1 MKHKLELIYF
11 KMRALAEAP
20 RLLLHYTKL
29 EYDDIMS
36 WDFYGKEWAEI
47 KSKVP
52 FRQLPM
58 LVVDGKH
65 EICQSIAI
73 LNFIEKIAGI
83 EISNPTVNAKANA
96 VMQSAQELFMPLNPT
111 INFSVGDR
119 FKKKREDMMPF
130 LNSRFEDLERALKDN
145 DNKFYV
151 DDKPRACDFAV
162 YHHLDLSKLLDPKLI
177 NKFPRLEKFIEDVE
191 SIETVKSYLNSRAEL
206 IDVGVEPKLVI
217 DGVPHPTGVKKT

>member
-1 MKHKLELIYF
+1 MKHRLELIYF

-20 RLLLHYTKL
+20 RLLLHYTQI
-29 EYDDIMS
+29 EYKDIMS
-36 WDFYGKEWAEI
+36 WDYYDKEWSEV

-52 FRQLPM
+52 FKQLPM
-58 LVVDGKH
+58 LVVDQKH

-73 LNFIEKIAGI
+73 LTFVEKIAGI
-83 EISNPTVNAKANA
+83 NISDSIQNAKANA

-130 LNSRFEDLERALKDN
+130 LNSRFEDLDRALKDN
-145 DNKFYV
+145 DKKFYV
-151 DDKPRACDFAV
+151 DDKPHACDFAV

-177 NKFPRLEKFIEDVE
+177 NKFPRLEKFTEDIE
-191 SIETVKSYLNSRAEL
+191 SIETVKSYLNSRPQL

-217 DGVPHPTGVKKT
+217 DGVAHPTGVKKT

>member
-1 MKHKLELIYF
+1 MKHKLELVYF

-20 RLLLHYTKL
+20 RLLLNYTKL

-36 WDFYGKEWAEI
+36 WDYYNKEWSEI

-65 EICQSIAI
+65 EICQSTAI
-73 LNFIEKIAGI
+73 LTFIEKIAGL
-83 EISNPTVNAKANA
+83 EISDPILNAKANA

-130 LNSRFEDLERALKDN
+130 LNSRFEDLERALKEN
-145 DNKFYV
+145 NEKFYV
-151 DDKPRACDFAV
+151 DDNPHACDFAV
-162 YHHLDLSKLLDPKLI
+162 YHHLDLSKLLDPEFIK
-177 NKFPRLEKFIEDVE
+177 NFPRLEKFIEDIE
-191 SIETVKSYLNSRAEL
+191 SIETVKSYLNLRPEL

-217 DGVPHPTGVKKT
+217 DGVAHPTGVKKT

>member
-1 MKHKLELIYF
+1 
-11 KMRALAEAP
+11 MRALAEAP
-20 RLLLHYTKL
+20 RLLLKYTEL

-36 WDFYGKEWAEI
+36 WDYYNKEWSEV

-58 LVVDGKH
+58 LVVDQKH

-73 LNFIEKIAGI
+73 LTFIEKIAGI
-83 EISNPTVNAKANA
+83 DISDPILNAKANA

-111 INFSVGDR
+111 INFAVGDS

-130 LNSRFEDLERALKDN
+130 LNSRFEDLERALKEN
-145 DNKFYV
+145 NEKFYV
-151 DDKPRACDFAV
+151 DNKPHACDFAV

-177 NKFPRLEKFIEDVE
+177 KKFPRLEKFIEDIE
-191 SIETVKSYLNSRAEL
+191 SIDTVKSYLNSRPEL
-206 IDVGVEPKLVI
+206 IDVSVEPKLVI
-217 DGVPHPTGVKKT
+217 DGVAHPTGVNKT

>member
-20 RLLLHYTKL
+20 RLLLNYVGL
-29 EYDDIMS
+29 EYEDIMS
-36 WDFYGKEWAEI
+36 WDYYGKEWSEV

-58 LVVDGKH
+58 LVVDQKY

-73 LNFIEKIAGI
+73 LTFIEKIAGI
-83 EISNPTVNAKANA
+83 NISDPILNAKANA

-111 INFSVGDR
+111 INFSIGDR

-151 DDKPRACDFAV
+151 DDKPRACDFTV
-162 YHHLDLSKLLDPKLI
+162 YHHLDLSKFLDPELI
-177 NKFPRLEKFIEDVE
+177 KKFPRLEKFIEDIE
-191 SIETVKSYLNSRAEL
+191 SIETVKSYLNSRPEL

-217 DGVPHPTGVKKT
+217 DGVAHPTGVKKT

>member
-1 MKHKLELIYF
+1 MKYKLELIYF

-36 WDFYGKEWAEI
+36 WDYYGKEWSEI

-73 LNFIEKIAGI
+73 LTFIEKIAGI
-83 EISNPTVNAKANA
+83 EISDPIANAKANA
-96 VMQSAQELFMPLNPT
+96 VIQSAQELFMPLNPT
-111 INFSVGDR
+111 INFAVGDS
-119 FKKKREDMMPF
+119 FNKKREDMMPF

-145 DNKFYV
+145 DEKFYL
-151 DDKPRACDFAV
+151 DGKPHACDFAV
-162 YHHLDLSKLLDPKLI
+162 YHHLDLSKLLDTKLI
-177 NKFPRLEKFIEDVE
+177 NKFQRLEKFIEDIE
-191 SIETVKSYLNSRAEL
+191 SIETVKSYINSRPKL
-206 IDVGVEPKLVI
+206 IDVGIEPKLII
-217 DGVPHPTGVKKT
+217 DGVAHSTGVTKT

>member
-1 MKHKLELIYF
+1 MKHKLDLIYF

-20 RLLLHYTKL
+20 RLLLHYTKID
-29 EYDDIMS
+29 YNYIMS
-36 WDFYGKEWAEI
+36 WDYYDNEWPEV

-58 LVVDGKH
+58 LVVDQKH

-73 LNFIEKIAGI
+73 LTFIEKIADI
-83 EISNPTVNAKANA
+83 NISDPILNAKANA

-130 LNSRFEDLERALKDN
+130 LNSRFEDLDRALKDN
-145 DNKFYV
+145 DKKFYV
-151 DDKPRACDFAV
+151 DDKPHACDFAV
-162 YHHLDLSKLLDPKLI
+162 YHHLDLSKLLDPELI
-177 NKFPRLEKFIEDVE
+177 KKFPRLEKFIEDIE
-191 SIETVKSYLNSRAEL
+191 SIETVKSYLNSRPQL

-217 DGVPHPTGVKKT
+217 DGVAHPTGVNKN

>member
-20 RLLLHYTKL
+20 RLLLHYVGL
-29 EYDDIMS
+29 DYEDIMS
-36 WDFYGKEWAEI
+36 WDYYGKEWSEV

-52 FRQLPM
+52 FKQLPM
-58 LVVDGKH
+58 LVVDQKH

-73 LNFIEKIAGI
+73 LTFVEKIAGI
-83 EISNPTVNAKANA
+83 NISDSIQNAKANA

-130 LNSRFEDLERALKDN
+130 LNSRFEDLDRALKDN
-145 DNKFYV
+145 DKKFYV
-151 DDKPRACDFAV
+151 DDKPHACDFAV

-177 NKFPRLEKFIEDVE
+177 NQFPRLGKFIEDIE
-191 SIETVKSYLNSRAEL
+191 SIETVKSYLNSRPQL

-217 DGVPHPTGVKKT
+217 DGVAHPTGVKKT

>member
-1 MKHKLELIYF
+1 MKHKLDLIYF

-20 RLLLHYTKL
+20 RLLLHYTNI
-29 EYDDIMS
+29 EYRYIMS
-36 WDFYGKEWAEI
+36 WDYYYKEWSEI

-58 LVVDGKH
+58 LVVDQKH

-73 LNFIEKIAGI
+73 LTFIEKIAGI
-83 EISNPTVNAKANA
+83 NISDPVLNAKANA

-130 LNSRFEDLERALKDN
+130 LNSRFEDLDRALKDN
-145 DNKFYV
+145 DKKFYV
-151 DDKPRACDFAV
+151 DDKPHACDFAV

-177 NKFPRLEKFIEDVE
+177 NKFPRLEKFIEDIE

-217 DGVPHPTGVKKT
+217 DGVAHPTGVKKT

>member
-20 RLLLHYTKL
+20 RLLLNYTEI
-29 EYDDIMS
+29 EYEDIMS
-36 WDFYGKEWAEI
+36 WDYYGKEWSEV

-52 FRQLPM
+52 FKQLPM
-58 LVVDGKH
+58 LVVDQKH

-83 EISNPTVNAKANA
+83 EISDPILNAKANA

-191 SIETVKSYLNSRAEL
+191 SIETVKSYLNSRPKL

-217 DGVPHPTGVKKT
+217 DGVAHPTGVNKT

>member
-36 WDFYGKEWAEI
+36 WDYYGKEWSEI

-58 LVVDGKH
+58 LVVDQKH

-73 LNFIEKIAGI
+73 LIFIEKITGI
-83 EISNPTVNAKANA
+83 NISDPILNAKANA

-111 INFSVGDR
+111 INFAVGDS
-119 FKKKREDMMPF
+119 FNKKREDMMPF

-145 DNKFYV
+145 DEKFYV
-151 DDKPRACDFAV
+151 DDEPHACDFAV

-177 NKFPRLEKFIEDVE
+177 SKFPRLEKFIDDIE
-191 SIETVKSYLNSRAEL
+191 SIETVKSYLNSRPQL

-217 DGVPHPTGVKKT
+217 DGVAHPTGVKKT